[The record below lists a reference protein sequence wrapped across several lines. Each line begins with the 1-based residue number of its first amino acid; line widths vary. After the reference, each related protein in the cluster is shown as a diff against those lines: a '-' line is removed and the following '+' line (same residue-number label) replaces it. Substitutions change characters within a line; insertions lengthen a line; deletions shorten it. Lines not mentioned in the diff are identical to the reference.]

1 MNPLFYN
8 LQSQNNNSNTNSNS
22 YSNANNNVSINI
34 SKLRNEVLNRE
45 DRKYKTF
52 EKVLDICY
60 KKIITTNTTSDECCC
75 TYICP
80 QVIFGLPLFN
90 LDECIKFIMTKLV
103 EKGFEVYLALP
114 NNIFISWQLES
125 EKKGQQLTQYYQL
138 GTPRKQLKLE
148 YNNSNNNLNKFSTQ
162 YINSINS
169 INNTNSNNTNS
180 NNSNNSNN
188 YNNSNNSNTNNK
200 QYKPIED
207 YNQTDNIIYNNN
219 DIDLFNNKINNLL
232 I

>member
-8 LQSQNNNSNTNSNS
+8 LQSQNNNSNTNSNT
-22 YSNANNNVSINI
+22 NNNVNINI

-169 INNTNSNNTNS
+169 INNNNTNT
-180 NNSNNSNN
+180 NS
-188 YNNSNNSNTNNK
+188 NNSNNSNTNNK

-207 YNQTDNIIYNNN
+207 YNQTNNIIYNNN

>member
-8 LQSQNNNSNTNSNS
+8 LQSQNNNSNTNSNT
-22 YSNANNNVSINI
+22 NNNVNINI

-125 EKKGQQLTQYYQL
+125 EKKAQQLTQYYQL

-169 INNTNSNNTNS
+169 INNNNTNTNSNS
-180 NNSNNSNN
+180 NNSNNTNN
-188 YNNSNNSNTNNK
+188 TNSNNSNTNNK

-207 YNQTDNIIYNNN
+207 YNQTNNIIYNNN